1 MFPIVW
7 MSLRQSWLLHINAY
21 LLSLLFVFVVYF
33 CLYLLCTRCGFPW
46 RFVWWAVRLSLMA
59 ASFHLCTS
67 PILCPQRG
75 RDFRQEQDLFVIF
88 AKCISSGRFFIP
100 CTDFSLILEISL
112 SRIFRHVSF
121 SHLIFCHSWMP
132 FLRFLGYNL
141 ESKRYQNYGGFS
153 FAIAVRWDLFRSHS
167 HFSLSHSHSWSRWVL
182 RCFQG
187 RKLMRAD
194 QAWHPSEW
202 VTSSKWQLWL
212 GLRWYNVM
220 QILLKRMVIFLVC
233 NPTLIIVEWANK
245 SKSDG

>member
-1 MFPIVW
+1 MHLCVIIRLVIFDLRLPLTLMFPIVW

-21 LLSLLFVFVVYF
+21 LFLFLFVFVVYF

-121 SHLIFCHSWMP
+121 SDLIFCHSWMP

-141 ESKRYQNYGGFS
+141 ECKRYQNYLGFLLLWQCAEIY
-153 FAIAVRWDLFRSHS
+153 FVVIRIFPFRILIHGQDGFWDVSKEGNLWGLTRHGI
-167 HFSLSHSHSWSRWVL
+167 H
-182 RCFQG
+182 Q
-187 RKLMRAD
+187 
-194 QAWHPSEW
+194 SEW
-202 VTSSKWQLWL
+202 LHQSGSS
-212 GLRWYNVM
+212 
-220 QILLKRMVIFLVC
+220 
-233 NPTLIIVEWANK
+233 
-245 SKSDG
+245 D